1 MNGFFDNTGYV
12 NKRNRKQILILDIN
26 DDGGATHLGAGTEFS
41 VDLFE
46 PLIIDSLSEV
56 YLDNFITYNS
66 NISNRPDNSAFVLKI
81 NEFNMNSNV
90 ASASGT
96 TRNTVFN
103 SLLIPNEHSSTS
115 NNHSMVIQKAKKFNY
130 VCDINPGKISNITG
144 TITNLAG
151 GPMFHGASTNAVFTY
166 ALTGIKTM
174 AGGSEVFPLLS
185 GNNEHV
191 SDTITRI
198 TISGTDAVNSG
209 SSGANLPTSNL
220 LANTQSTATTL
231 HFSSPVDLDI
241 SEFHNAAAGD
251 IVFTITFGDG
261 NRGGG
266 TTGIITIVPA
276 SNPDLQLIKSYG
288 RFIAEF
294 SINSRE

>member
-1 MNGFFDNTGYV
+1 MDGFYDNTGYV
-12 NKRNRKQILILDIN
+12 NKRNRKQVLILDVS
-26 DDGGATHLGAGTEFS
+26 DEGGKTFLGAGTEFS

-56 YLDNFITYNS
+56 YLDNFISFNS
-66 NISNRPDNSAFVLKI
+66 NISNDDDNSAFVLKI

-96 TRNTVFN
+96 TRNALFN

-115 NNHSMVIQKAKKFNY
+115 NNQSMVIQKAKKFNY

-151 GPMFHGASTNAVFTY
+151 GPMFHGSGTSYKYTY
-166 ALTGIKTM
+166 ALTGIVSSNFTTLTGFPIANGTTFTM
-174 AGGSEVFPLLS
+174 LA
-185 GNNEHV
+185 
-191 SDTITRI
+191 SDT
-198 TISGTDAVNSG
+198 DLLNVDNSQNCIFL
-209 SSGANLPTSNL
+209 ATHFTTS
-220 LANTQSTATTL
+220 TTL
-231 HFSSPVDLDI
+231 HFATDTELSALNSKIPSNLTFTMTGGATTPIFLD
-241 SEFHNAAAGD
+241 HAPATNNPNL
-251 IVFTITFGDG
+251 TLIT
-261 NRGGG
+261 
-266 TTGIITIVPA
+266 
-276 SNPDLQLIKSYG
+276 NPG